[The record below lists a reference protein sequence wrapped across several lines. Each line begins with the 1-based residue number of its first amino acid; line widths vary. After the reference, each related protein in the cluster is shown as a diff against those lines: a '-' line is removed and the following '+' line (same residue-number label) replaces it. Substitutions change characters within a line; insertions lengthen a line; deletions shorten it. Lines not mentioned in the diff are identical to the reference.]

1 MVKIFVCVSCRQPGA
16 EQGQEPVRP
25 GESLASA
32 LESRVAAQS
41 VGDKVA
47 VCRVE
52 CLAVCDQPCTIAL
65 SGDDKW
71 GYVIGN
77 IDADAHADETLD
89 AALKLVTAPNG
100 IVPLRD
106 RPPSFRK
113 GVVAR
118 IPPTNFEGKRP

>member
-1 MVKIFVCVSCRQPGA
+1 MVKIFVCVSCRQPGGEENDA
-16 EQGQEPVRP
+16 PVRP
-25 GESLASA
+25 GETLASA
-32 LESRVAAQS
+32 LENRVAAQA
-41 VGDKVA
+41 VGDRIS

-65 SGDDKW
+65 SGEDKW

-77 IDADAHADETLD
+77 IDPAAHADETFD
-89 AALKLVTAPNG
+89 AALKLVDAPNG
-100 IVPLRD
+100 IVPLRE

-118 IPPTNFEGKRP
+118 IPPLAFEGKRP

>member
-1 MVKIFVCVSCRQPGA
+1 MVKIFVCVSCRRPAA
-16 EQGQEPVRP
+16 ENDEEPVRP
-25 GESLASA
+25 GEALASA
-32 LESRVAAQS
+32 LETRVAARS
-41 VGDKVA
+41 AGDRVA

-65 SGDDKW
+65 TGDDKW

-77 IDADAHADETLD
+77 IDADSHADETVE
-89 AALKLVTAPNG
+89 AALKLAAAPNG
-100 IVPLRD
+100 IVPLRE

-118 IPPTNFEGKRP
+118 IPPPTFEGKRP

>member
-1 MVKIFVCVSCRQPGA
+1 MVKIFVCVSCRRPAA
-16 EQGQEPVRP
+16 ENGEEPVRP
-25 GESLASA
+25 GEALAAA
-32 LESRVAAQS
+32 LEHGVAARS
-41 VGDKVA
+41 AGDRVA

-65 SGDDKW
+65 TGDDKW

-77 IDADAHADETLD
+77 IDADAHADETVD
-89 AALKLVTAPNG
+89 AALKLAAAPNG
-100 IVPLRD
+100 IVPLRE

-118 IPPTNFEGKRP
+118 IPPLTFEGKRP